1 MGPREGY
8 ARVHRSDKILLSE
21 HATGRIDIVR
31 RRRLAPLVAVS
42 VTATLAP
49 AFAVS
54 TATAAPA
61 AAPSAGTPSAVSSPA
76 PAATSALDRYA
87 KQKPRWK
94 RCDAEGPA
102 EYQCAT
108 VKVPLDYRKPGGKRI
123 DLAISRIRTAEPG
136 KRRGILLSNPGGPGG
151 EGLWMPTM
159 LKEELPSSV
168 LKSYD
173 LVGFDPRGMG
183 RSSPVSC
190 NLTPEQEEWLR
201 PYKAATYAKDV
212 AWARTVADKCREK
225 MGDRLPHI
233 TTRNTARD
241 MDLVRAILG
250 SKKISYVGYSYG
262 TYLGA
267 VYAQLFPG
275 RADRFVL
282 DSAVDPQRAW
292 RGMVQWWAEGAEPA
306 FDRWTEWAAARSKT
320 YGLGDTPK
328 KVDRTFWD
336 LVARA
341 DRKPIDLDGQP
352 VTGDDVRSGMRSAVF
367 SPLSAT
373 EAFVELRKAA
383 EGRPASAKKLAR
395 ITEGGGA
402 PVPEWAGKAALAAET
417 PADNMTAGFWAV
429 VCGDNSAAW
438 SRDPESYRRDAIADK
453 GRYPLY
459 GDFASSIKPC
469 AFWGESAEPVTVVKN
484 KVGSLVVQNEWDSQT
499 PLPSG
504 QALHAQLKGS
514 KMVTVL
520 GGEGHGVYPSGNAC
534 ADGAV
539 NRYLSTGKLPAKDV
553 TCRATAASNAQARQ
567 NEKPDALPGSPVPER
582 APNRF

>member
-1 MGPREGY
+1 MR
-8 ARVHRSDKILLSE
+8 RSDKILLSE

-42 VTATLAP
+42 ALATLAP
-49 AFAVS
+49 AFAAS

-61 AAPSAGTPSAVSSPA
+61 AAPSAGTPSAVSSPV
-76 PAATSALDRYA
+76 TKSALDRYA
-87 KQKPRWK
+87 KQKPTWK
-94 RCDAEGPA
+94 RCDAETSA
-102 EYQCAT
+102 AYQCAT

-151 EGLWMPTM
+151 EGLWMPM
-159 LKEELPSSV
+159 MMKEELPKSV

-173 LVGFDPRGMG
+173 LVGFDPRGVG
-183 RSSPVSC
+183 RSSPVTC
-190 NLTPEQEEWLR
+190 NLTPEQEDWLR
-201 PYKAATYAKDV
+201 PYKAETYAKDV
-212 AWARTVADKCREK
+212 AWARTVADKCRKK

-241 MDLVRAILG
+241 LDLVRAILG
-250 SKKISYVGYSYG
+250 EKKISYFGYSYG

-267 VYAQLFPG
+267 VYAQLFPA
-275 RADRFVL
+275 RSDRFVL
-282 DSAVDPQRAW
+282 DSAVDPERAW
-292 RGMVQWWAEGAEPA
+292 RGMIQWWAEGAEPA
-306 FDRWTEWAAARSKT
+306 FDRWTAWAAARSKT

-328 KVDRTFWD
+328 KVEGTFWD
-336 LVARA
+336 LVAQA
-341 DRKPIDLDGQP
+341 GEEPIDLDGQL
-352 VTGDDVRSGMRSAVF
+352 VTGDDIRSGMRAAVF
-367 SPLSAT
+367 SPQSAT
-373 EAFVELRKAA
+373 EAFVELKKAA
-383 EGRPASAKKLAR
+383 DGKPVATAKLKAFTR
-395 ITEGGGA
+395 SEERGTAGA
-402 PVPEWAGKAALAAET
+402 AVET
-417 PADNMTAGFWAV
+417 PADNGTASFWAV

-438 SRDPESYRRDAIADK
+438 SRDPESYRRDAIEDK
-453 GRYPLY
+453 GRYPLF

-469 AFWGESAEPVTVVKN
+469 AFWGKSAEPVTVVKN

-504 QALHAQLKGS
+504 QALHAQLRGS
-514 KMVTVL
+514 KMVTVV

-534 ADGAV
+534 TDGAV
-539 NRYLSTGKLPAKDV
+539 NRYLATGKLPAKDV
-553 TCRATAASNAQARQ
+553 TCKATATSNAQARQ